1 MKKVMLA
8 CLTFAFGVSL
18 QAKMELVSVDGAL
31 ILEKSKAGQEFASK
45 MRKEKEA
52 LENYALSAQKELAQ
66 LQEEINLKSQV
77 LSKSALQEKAELFS
91 QKQREAQRKIADKEE
106 TARMVIQREHAKLR
120 EEQLSVIK
128 TMCEREQW
136 GALLEKSSALFVST
150 SLDKTPEVLKELDS
164 AYDAKR
170 SADTKGAA
178 AIARK
183 PAASVKRE
191 IKVT

>member
-8 CLTFAFGVSL
+8 FLGFAFGVSL

-45 MRKEKEA
+45 MRKEKES

-66 LQEEINLKSQV
+66 LQEEINLKAQV
-77 LSKSALQEKAELFS
+77 LSKSALQEKAEQFS